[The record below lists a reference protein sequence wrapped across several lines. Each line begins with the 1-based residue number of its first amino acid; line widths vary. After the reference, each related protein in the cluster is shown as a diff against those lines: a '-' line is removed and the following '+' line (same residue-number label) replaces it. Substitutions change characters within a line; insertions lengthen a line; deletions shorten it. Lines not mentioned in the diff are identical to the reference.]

1 MGDFFKSKRFKILLV
16 VLVLLLAFMLQAAWT
31 GGFSPAISQAAGV
44 VVTPLQKL
52 SSSISGAVS
61 GYFRR
66 YVRADEI
73 AAENE
78 ELRKYLDVE
87 FREEHPDFEV
97 ELASVV
103 ARDPDDR
110 FYSFTIDRGSLSG
123 IEPLDPVVTADGLV
137 GVVREVGVNYSKV
150 VTILD
155 VWIDVGA
162 RDVRTRD
169 IGIVTGSVDLAADGK
184 CRLNYL
190 PRESGAA
197 PGDIVVTSGIGD
209 SLYPQGLLIGKITR
223 IDNAPGDISLFA
235 EIEPFADVR
244 RLTDVMVIKSFEG
257 QGGAE

>member
-1 MGDFFKSKRFKILLV
+1 M
-16 VLVLLLAFMLQAAWT
+16 
-31 GGFSPAISQAAGV
+31 
-44 VVTPLQKL
+44 
-52 SSSISGAVS
+52 
-61 GYFRR
+61 
-66 YVRADEI
+66 
-73 AAENE
+73 
-78 ELRKYLDVE
+78 
-87 FREEHPDFEV
+87 
-97 ELASVV
+97 V

-197 PGDIVVTSGIGD
+197 PGDIVVTSGHRGQPLPAGAADRQDHPHRQRAGRHLPLRGD
-209 SLYPQGLLIGKITR
+209 R
-223 IDNAPGDISLFA
+223 A
-235 EIEPFADVR
+235 VR
-244 RLTDVMVIKSFEG
+244 RRPPPD
-257 QGGAE
+257 